1 MRERFSTI
9 KGSPRYSCLARSS
22 SFTLS
27 FPTPSRGSVGGW
39 RANLSYLS
47 IENIVASYRDDKP
60 VLTGVGFSV
69 EKGEIVSLIGPSG
82 SGKSTLL
89 RVLVGLTKPKSGRV
103 LLDGVPISYAN
114 KKALREARDRF
125 AIVFQQYNLFQNM
138 TALRN
143 VTVAPIKVK
152 KRNPQEVEKEAIALL
167 GKVGLGD
174 KLHSYPD
181 ELSGGQQQRV
191 AIARALALK
200 PDILLLDE
208 VTSALD
214 PELIN
219 EVLDTI
225 RILAGEGM
233 TMIIVSH
240 EMAFVKEVSSRVV
253 MMDQGRIVEIGE
265 PRVMMDTPKTER

>member
-1 MRERFSTI
+1 
-9 KGSPRYSCLARSS
+9 LA
-22 SFTLS
+22 
-27 FPTPSRGSVGGW
+27 
-39 RANLSYLS
+39 YLS
-47 IENIVASYRDDKP
+47 IEDIVASYGDDVP
-60 VLTGVGFSV
+60 VLAGVGFSI

-103 LLDGVPISYAN
+103 CLDGVPISYAN
-114 KKALREARDRF
+114 KKALRQARDRF

-143 VTVAPIKVK
+143 VTVAPMKVK
-152 KRNPQEVEKEAIALL
+152 KRDPRQVEEEASALL
-167 GKVGLGD
+167 EKVGLGD
-174 KLHSYPD
+174 KLHVYPD

-225 RILAGEGM
+225 RILAKEGM
-233 TMIIVSH
+233 TMLIISH
-240 EMAFVKEVSSRVV
+240 EMAFVKEVSSKVV
-253 MMDQGRIVEIGE
+253 FMDEGKVVEIGKPKE
-265 PRVMMDTPKTER
+265 ILDNPKTARAREFMAKILRH